1 MTEMVSPTASTH
13 FSVAIARRPGP
24 DFAQGQTT
32 YSGPPATAQSYDT
45 LLAQH
50 SAYLDTLRG
59 FGLEVIVLDALPGFP
74 DAYFVED
81 TAVVTPHVA
90 VITRPGAPSR
100 QGEEATIATALAN
113 VLGRDRPIAHIAA
126 PGTVD
131 GGDVMMVSNHFFIG
145 LSDRTNLAGAEQLGQ
160 ILAAHGHTW
169 QTVPVAA
176 GLHLKSSVNWVGG
189 NTLLLS
195 ADFADLP
202 AFASYDRLVSP
213 KDEEYACNT
222 LWVNDR
228 LIMPSGFPTIAAKL
242 ASLGHAIATLD
253 MSEVQRMDG
262 GLSCLSL
269 RF

>member
-1 MTEMVSPTASTH
+1 MVSTTAPNY
-13 FSVAIARRPGP
+13 FSVAIARLPGP

-32 YSGPPATAQSYDT
+32 YAGTPATAQSYDT

-50 SAYLDTLRG
+50 RAYLDTLRG

-100 QGEEATIATALAN
+100 QGEEATIADVLAQY
-113 VLGRDRPIAHIAA
+113 RPIAHITA

-131 GGDVMMVSNHFFIG
+131 GGDVMMVGNHFFIG
-145 LSDRTNLAGAEQLGQ
+145 LSDRTNASGAEQLGQ

-169 QTVPVAA
+169 ETVPVAA

-202 AFASYDRLVSP
+202 AFAGYDRVVSP
-213 KDEEYACNT
+213 KEEDYACNT

-228 LIMPSGFPTIAAKL
+228 LIVPSGFPTIAAKL